1 MDIATLLGLGGG
13 ALIILIVVLFGGN
26 LSIFLDPQAA
36 VIVFGGTLA
45 TILIHFPIRDVLNI
59 FNTVK
64 HCFTEPSVEP
74 NEVIERLVSYAVI
87 ARREGILSLEAQVAE
102 TGDPFLQRSL
112 QLAIDGTAPELIKDI
127 LTTELAFTESRHAV
141 GQSILASMA
150 AFAPAYGLIGTLVG
164 LVLMLTTMKDP
175 AMIGQGMA
183 VALLTTLYGVVLA
196 NLIFLPLNGKLK
208 IRSSRELLIKEI
220 IVEGIL
226 SIQSGD
232 NPRVVEQKLI
242 AFIPPLMRERIV
254 IRR

>member
-13 ALIILIVVLFGGN
+13 AAIILVVILLGGN
-26 LSIFLDPQAA
+26 PAIFLNPQAA
-36 VIVFGGTLA
+36 VIVLGGTMA
-45 TILIHFPIRDVLNI
+45 TTLIHFPLRDVLGVFGTI
-59 FNTVK
+59 K
-64 HCFTEPSVEP
+64 HCFLEPETEPE
-74 NEVIERLVSYAVI
+74 ETIERLVSFAVI
-87 ARREGILSLEAQVAE
+87 ARREGILSLEAHVGE
-102 TGDPFLQRSL
+102 TGDVFMQRSL
-112 QLAIDGTAPELIKDI
+112 QLAIDGASPELIKDI

-141 GQSILASMA
+141 GQSILACMA

-164 LVLMLTTMKDP
+164 LVLMLITLKDP
-175 AMIGQGMA
+175 AMIGRGMA
-183 VALLTTLYGVVLA
+183 VALLTTLYGVVVA

-242 AFIPPLMRERIV
+242 AFVPPAVRERIAF
-254 IRR
+254 RR